1 MQLHYIT
8 EQVLIGSIRRW
19 ANGGLGGNY
28 RNKVGREDRPSFIK
42 EVGTELPGRTTQPTS
57 VDLNHI
63 ILKLPN
69 TDSPRTHPG

>member
-28 RNKVGREDRPSFIK
+28 RNKVGRGPAFLYKGGGHRAPRP
-42 EVGTELPGRTTQPTS
+42 
-57 VDLNHI
+57 H
-63 ILKLPN
+63 
-69 TDSPRTHPG
+69 HAAY